1 MFDGYKITEKK
12 SFSLNYKEKIALKE
26 GEDDENCASSSAFS
40 NFNAIIAPSCSHR
53 LDVGVVQRRGLRTR
67 KTL

>member
-53 LDVGVVQRRGLRTR
+53 LDNDNHDAHYDRECSE
-67 KTL
+67 